1 LVLLALAVM
10 PLIAMNTVPS
20 MPSKLLGL
28 AVSPL
33 HISPNGGTLVF
44 SRIFFRFMMA
54 VAPIDIHPW
63 DSFQQ

>member
-1 LVLLALAVM
+1 M
-10 PLIAMNTVPS
+10 PLIAMNTVPF

-33 HISPNGGTLVF
+33 HISPNGGTLAF
-44 SRIFFRFMMA
+44 SRIFFRFMMF
-54 VAPIDIHPW
+54 VAPIDMHRW